1 MSKEITSNLLF
12 TVMIDKERTKLHA
25 KFRQFMELYKQGQEF
40 GCLPE
45 KPTKEVYK
53 KFDELM
59 KILGYF
65 E

>member
-12 TVMIDKERTKLHA
+12 TVMIDKERTELHV

-45 KPTKEVYK
+45 KSTRKAYK
-53 KFDELM
+53 KFEELM